1 MCRSV
6 FVSRSSSPKGRCRSR
21 ADRRDTGAMSD
32 ADGFLDRRT
41 ALRLLGGVGLG
52 ALVTACGSSSSRMS
66 VRPSRTTNAGPAT
79 PSTAI
84 TSTGQTACVLAP
96 EMTDGPF
103 YLDLKNLRSDIV
115 DGRPG
120 APLALALTV
129 SHAST
134 CAPIS
139 GASVDI
145 WHADA
150 GGVYSGFGNG
160 SGRTFLRGTQL
171 TGTDGTTRFQTIYP
185 GWYSGRAV
193 HIHVKVHTGGQVVHT
208 GQLFFE
214 DALTSS
220 VFQLDPYSSRGAPD
234 TRNANDSIYRDGGAQ
249 STLSPSVSGAGY
261 AATMTLGMR

>member
-1 MCRSV
+1 MQRIV
-6 FVSRSSSPKGRCRSR
+6 LALKPLQR
-21 ADRRDTGAMSD
+21 AVAAPAPIGATLLPMSD
-32 ADGFLDRRT
+32 ADGVLDRRT

-52 ALVTACGSSSSRMS
+52 ALVTACGGSSMRTSSQR
-66 VRPSRTTNAGPAT
+66 SRATGAGAAT
-79 PSTAI
+79 PSTAVP
-84 TSTGQTACVLAP
+84 SAGPAACVLAP

-103 YLDLKNLRSDIV
+103 YLDLKNLRSDVV

-120 APLALALTV
+120 VPLTLALIV

-139 GASVDI
+139 GAAVDI

-160 SGRTFLRGTQL
+160 SGRTFLRGAQL
-171 TGTDGTTRFQTIYP
+171 TGADGTARFQTIYP

-208 GQLFFE
+208 GQLFFA
-214 DALTSS
+214 DALTTK
-220 VFQLDPYSSRGAPD
+220 VYQQNPYSSRGTPD
-234 TRNANDSIYRDGGAQ
+234 TRNANDSIFQAGGAQ
-249 STLSPSVSGAGY
+249 SMLSPTISGNGY
-261 AATMTLGMR
+261 AATMTLGVR

>member
-1 MCRSV
+1 
-6 FVSRSSSPKGRCRSR
+6 
-21 ADRRDTGAMSD
+21 MSD
-32 ADGFLDRRT
+32 ADGLLDRRT

-52 ALVTACGSSSSRMS
+52 ALVTACGGSSSRMN
-66 VRPSRTTNAGPAT
+66 VRPSRTAKVGAAT

-120 APLALALTV
+120 VPLALALIV

-139 GASVDI
+139 GAAVDI

-171 TGTDGTTRFQTIYP
+171 TGADGTARFQTIYP

-214 DALTSS
+214 DALTTG
-220 VFQLDPYSSRGAPD
+220 VFQRSPYSSRGAPD

-261 AATMTLGMR
+261 AATMTLGVR